1 MVWTMSAFL
10 RSVAYL
16 CLTKHEAT
24 PAFKIWHSR
33 LHKRTPPQAYVPHCP
48 AYAPNCLFAGHLP
61 VSLTALLWASRN
73 ISQMPNW
80 LSSETLT
87 WEEDRRR
94 EEGVSF
100 PLWLGLGCSSAISQL
115 PPGSPP
121 PLRILGSRNN
131 TSSHVPLALGVIRGF
146 LLLEFLGYLHFD
158 RLCDS
163 SPYYI
168 S

>member
-115 PPGSPP
+115 VTSDKS
-121 PLRILGSRNN
+121 LRNLWSLA
-131 TSSHVPLALGVIRGF
+131 VPLGKIW
-146 LLLEFLGYLHFD
+146 YD
-158 RLCDS
+158 
-163 SPYYI
+163 YI
-168 S
+168 VWILKCCET